1 MASLLSSQSSINDG
15 PHPSIASRRRPR
27 PSSKHPPLFKMSIFE
42 LRKFVEEE
50 KKRSLHFDKKRTNR
64 NRHMLLPGEFFHED
78 LAIFRTRRKFKIRG
92 RVKGY
97 TM

>member
-1 MASLLSSQSSINDG
+1 MASLLSSQSSSNDG

-50 KKRSLHFDKKRTNR
+50 KKRVYTLIR
-64 NRHMLLPGEFFHED
+64 NEQIGIDICYYQANFSM
-78 LAIFRTRRKFKIRG
+78 KI
-92 RVKGY
+92 
-97 TM
+97 